1 MTSRPIRVA
10 VIGAGF
16 FGSTLARAAANHADL
31 DVVLVCDR
39 DPEAAARLAQDV
51 GATPTTELFEVVRS
65 ADVDLAMVATP
76 NHLHAEQVLSLLRAD
91 KHVFVEKPLTID
103 AEDARAM
110 VAAAGEAQRL
120 LLVGHVLRTLP
131 GVKRARAMARSGE
144 LGDLLEGYGVRSRVV
159 HVPDGVT
166 DWWKLDNARSGGEM
180 LHELH
185 ELDLICWFL
194 GGEPIQVES
203 LAGAPRPLG
212 TVSVDTI
219 HRTTMRFASG
229 ALGHHELST
238 SAHASSW
245 GFRITGTEA
254 AVDIDFRTARV
265 RRLED
270 GRVTDTWDVFDSA
283 GANDSLREASE
294 KRQAYHSH
302 NEASAASP
310 IWMSAA
316 VSHELDEVVAH
327 VRGGEGVLAELP
339 AAAVLAGLAALDSG
353 RASATETTAQDQ
365 ASLRGTSVGV

>member
-1 MTSRPIRVA
+1 MSSRPIRVA

-16 FGSTLARAAANHADL
+16 FGSTLARAAAAHPDL

-39 DPEAAARLAQDV
+39 DADAAARLAHDV
-51 GATPTTELFEVVRS
+51 GGTFTTELSEVERS
-65 ADVDLAMVATP
+65 TDVDLAMVATP
-76 NHLHAEQVLSLLRAD
+76 NHLHAEQVLRLVRAD

-103 AEDARAM
+103 AGDARTM
-110 VAAAGEAQRL
+110 VAAAEQRQRL

-144 LGDLLEGYGVRSRVV
+144 LGDLLEAYGVRSRVV
-159 HVPDGVT
+159 HVPEGMT
-166 DWWKLDNARSGGEM
+166 DWWKLDTARSGGEM

-194 GGEPIQVES
+194 GEPVQVES
-203 LAGAPRPLG
+203 LTGAPRPLG
-212 TVSVDTI
+212 EASVDTI

-238 SAHASSW
+238 SAHASAW
-245 GFRITGTEA
+245 GFRINGTRA
-254 AVDIDFRTARV
+254 AVHVDFKTARV
-265 RRLED
+265 RRWED
-270 GRVTDTWDVFDSA
+270 GRITDAWDIFESPE
-283 GANDSLREASE
+283 ANESLREASE

-302 NEASAASP
+302 NEATAASP
-310 IWMSAA
+310 IWMAAA

-339 AAAVLAGLAALDSG
+339 AAAVLAGLAALDRG
-353 RASATETTAQDQ
+353 RATAAVTSPDGTNLQD
-365 ASLRGTSVGV
+365 SGVGG